1 VELGTAFVMGIL
13 LGGLYGLVALG
24 LSLIFGVV
32 REMNLAHGDF
42 VVLGSYFAYTIVT
55 ACGIDPILSLAL
67 GVPVF
72 LVIGYVL
79 QRFLL
84 NYACRI
90 SHDTVLLVTFGISVV
105 LQNVFH
111 ITWGPLSRNLTT
123 PYTLSGLAFGR
134 FHIPLPY
141 LLDFLAA
148 ALFMTA
154 LYLFLKHTYLG
165 RAIRAVAQE
174 PTAAQLVGVNVER
187 VHAITFGIAT
197 ALCAVAG
204 VFLGMT
210 FSFTPSTGPAFL
222 IMAFGV
228 VVLGGLGSI
237 VGTLIAGILFG
248 LVQTLSGHF
257 FGVVTQ
263 TLASYVMALVV
274 LSIFPK
280 GLFGK

>member
-105 LQNVFH
+105 LQNVFPH
-111 ITWGPLSRNLTT
+111 YMGSAIPKFDDSLHPLRVGLWAVSHSSPLFIGFFSSRSLHDGFV
-123 PYTLSGLAFGR
+123 P
-134 FHIPLPY
+134 
-141 LLDFLAA
+141 
-148 ALFMTA
+148 
-154 LYLFLKHTYLG
+154 
-165 RAIRAVAQE
+165 
-174 PTAAQLVGVNVER
+174 
-187 VHAITFGIAT
+187 
-197 ALCAVAG
+197 
-204 VFLGMT
+204 
-210 FSFTPSTGPAFL
+210 
-222 IMAFGV
+222 
-228 VVLGGLGSI
+228 
-237 VGTLIAGILFG
+237 
-248 LVQTLSGHF
+248 
-257 FGVVTQ
+257 
-263 TLASYVMALVV
+263 
-274 LSIFPK
+274 FP
-280 GLFGK
+280 

>member
-1 VELGTAFVMGIL
+1 MGVL

-32 REMNLAHGDF
+32 RQINLAHGDF
-42 VVLGSYFAYTIVT
+42 VVLGSYLSYVVVA
-55 ACGIDPILSLAL
+55 ACGIDPIVSLAIGL
-67 GVPVF
+67 PAF
-72 LVIGYVL
+72 LLMGYLL

-90 SHDTVLLVTFGISVV
+90 SSDTVLLVTFGISVV
-105 LQNVFH
+105 LQNMFH

-123 PYTLSGLAFGR
+123 SYTLSGLTFGR
-134 FHIPLPY
+134 LHVPLPY

-148 ALFMTA
+148 ALFMTV
-154 LYLFLKHTYLG
+154 LHLFLRHTHLG

-187 VHAITFGIAT
+187 LYAITFGIAM

-237 VGTLIAGILFG
+237 AGTLIAGIAFG
-248 LVQTLSGHF
+248 LVQSLSGHF
-257 FGVVTQ
+257 LGVATQ
-263 TLASYVMALVV
+263 TLASYVMALFV
-274 LSIFPK
+274 LSIIPK
-280 GLFGK
+280 GLFGD